1 VDYDPFKDMP
11 NVKSTFMT
19 DRGSTYAL
27 FEDQTSQ
34 RNRSGEGHS
43 DKTTGMQQRSGKTVF
58 LDRDSM
64 NRVGSMFQREEL
76 ATKFQ
81 PILDSENK
89 PTGRAKLELIQDHTY
104 RPSKL
109 VQGKFVFGEPIT
121 AKAGTVIAE
130 VPYSTKP
137 AVGMHPVEIM
147 RSESPIG
154 DKGRGIHFGSKIT
167 EVIERGVERAKDR
180 IASGRVVGGGGMNPM
195 DIEKVPGKR
204 PLKMAKGGMVDKAV
218 NGGWKI
224 I

>member
-1 VDYDPFKDMP
+1 MDYEPFKNAP
-11 NVKSTFMT
+11 NVSSLFMT

-27 FEDQTSQ
+27 FDDQTSQ
-34 RNRSGEGHS
+34 RNRSGANHE
-43 DKTTGMQQRSGKTVF
+43 DKSTGLQQRSGKTIF

-64 NRVGSMFQREEL
+64 NKVGMTFQREDV
-76 ATKFQ
+76 ATKFL

-89 PTGRAKLELIQDHTY
+89 PTGRAKLELTQDHTY

-109 VQGKFVFGEPIT
+109 VQGKFVMGEPQT
-121 AKAGTVIAE
+121 LRAGTVLTE
-130 VPYSTKP
+130 VPYSTRP

-167 EVIERGVERAKDR
+167 EIVDRAREKAAANR
-180 IASGRVVGGGGMNPM
+180 AVGIGGGGMNPM

-204 PLKMAKGGMVDKAV
+204 QLKMAKGGMVDKAIAG
-218 NGGWKI
+218 NWKI

>member
-1 VDYDPFKDMP
+1 MDYTPFQDMP
-11 NVKSTFMT
+11 DAKALFMT

-27 FEDQTSQ
+27 FEDQTTQ
-34 RNRSGEGHS
+34 RNRSGANHE
-43 DKTTGMQQRSGKTVF
+43 DKSTGLQQRSGKTVF

-64 NRVGSMFQREEL
+64 NKIGMTFQREDV
-76 ATKFQ
+76 ATRFL

-89 PTGRAKLELIQDHTY
+89 PTGRAKLELTQDHTY

-109 VQGKFVFGEPIT
+109 VQGKFVMGEPQLL
-121 AKAGTVIAE
+121 KAGTVLAE

-147 RSESPIG
+147 RSDSPIG

-167 EVIERGVERAKDR
+167 EIVERAKER
-180 IASGRVVGGGGMNPM
+180 AASKAIGGGGGMNPM

-204 PLKMAKGGMVDKAV
+204 PLKMAQGGMVDKALSG
-218 NGGWKI
+218 NWKVL
-224 I
+224 